1 MKTGE
6 LNRRITLTAPG
17 TKTQDDIGGYTSTT
31 GASSIVWCH
40 AKQLSA
46 SNALLY
52 GLELNSASYQFTFR
66 YETAKNVTN
75 QYTLT
80 YEGRTFRIIR
90 IEEVD
95 EAKTEIR
102 IIANERAT

>member
-1 MKTGE
+1 MKTGA

-17 TKTQDDIGGYTSTT
+17 ASTPTEIGGVTTAAGTSTV
-31 GASSIVWCH
+31 VWCK

-46 SNALLY
+46 NHALMY
-52 GLELNSASYQFTFR
+52 GLDLATASYQFTFR
-66 YETAKNVTN
+66 YETVKNVTN

-80 YEGRTFRIIR
+80 YENRTFRIVR

-95 EAKTEIR
+95 EEKTEIR